1 MNKNIPS
8 KIASYNCDGCLGILS
23 TNGKITPQIKS
34 VGFPTSSLFIKFAI
48 LPKKIPIGAATA
60 MKSKK
65 IYFSKLFFLQKITVA
80 IIIPIKPP

>member
-65 IYFSKLFFLQKITVA
+65 YIFLNYFFYKK
-80 IIIPIKPP
+80 